1 MSKKIIDSKNF
12 DNTDWSDDGDDD
24 ETEDSENENESE
36 NESEQSKEKEESES
50 EDDIDKNLFFCPC
63 NSVILKKRHLLI
75 KHYYTSKH
83 QKYMRDFPEEN

>member
-12 DNTDWSDDGDDD
+12 DNTDWSDDEDDD
-24 ETEDSENENESE
+24 ETKESE
-36 NESEQSKEKEESES
+36 NESEKSKEKEESES

-83 QKYMRDFPEEN
+83 QRYIRENPDEQ

>member
-12 DNTDWSDDGDDD
+12 DNTDWSDDESDDDD
-24 ETEDSENENESE
+24 EESENESE
-36 NESEQSKEKEESES
+36 NESEQSKEREESES

-63 NSVILKKRHLLI
+63 GSTILKKRHLLL

-83 QKYMRDFPEEN
+83 QKHIRENQDEQ